1 MKKHELYDWLLE
13 NNDTFL
19 CADKETREIILNKEF
34 DKYVKKLKKK
44 SRYMEALKN

>member
-1 MKKHELYDWLLE
+1 MKKHELYEWLLE

-19 CADKETREIILNKEF
+19 CADKETKEIILNNEF